1 MFNNHEARVTLVK
14 KNKNTGTV
22 DAEQKP
28 FMTPQEIQKMSEE
41 IVKKAAVT
49 VVAVAGALTVI
60 HTVSEILINNTN
72 PANRK

>member
-14 KNKNTGTV
+14 KCKNTG
-22 DAEQKP
+22 DADTEQKP
-28 FMTPQEIQKMSEE
+28 FMTPKEIQEMSET
-41 IVKKAAVT
+41 IMKKAAVT
-49 VVAVAGALTVI
+49 VVAVAGALTAI